1 MVYIYIYHI
10 DISSY
15 SDYIDI
21 YGVYIYIYE
30 SYICCTVTVSWT
42 F

>member
-1 MVYIYIYHI
+1 MVYIYNI

-21 YGVYIYIYE
+21 YGVYIYMNHIY
-30 SYICCTVTVSWT
+30 VVP
-42 F
+42 

>member
-1 MVYIYIYHI
+1 MVYIYNI

-21 YGVYIYIYE
+21 YGVYIYE